1 MPVRTKNTG
10 AIIISVNTKERLL
23 QLVKTPAPPLEPM
36 PMTRKRPVTVL
47 VGVTNLRRDKNTSNK
62 IIKRNHPHTQAVVR
76 LGNL

>member
-1 MPVRTKNTG
+1 MNENLPVRTKNTG

-47 VGVTNLRRDKNTSNK
+47 VGVTNLRPDQIR
-62 IIKRNHPHTQAVVR
+62 IRQIR
-76 LGNL
+76 L